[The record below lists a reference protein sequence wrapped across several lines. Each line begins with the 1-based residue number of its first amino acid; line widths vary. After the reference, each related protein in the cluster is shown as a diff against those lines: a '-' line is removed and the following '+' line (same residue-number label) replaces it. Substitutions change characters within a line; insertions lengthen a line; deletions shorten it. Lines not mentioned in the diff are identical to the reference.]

1 MIRVFTIIL
10 ALTITS
16 CANLVGPDGE
26 TIISAS
32 SFGRNLGLEE
42 TIDATFAEP
51 LRADTIKAQKGWLKP
66 FLLPGMVTLR
76 ATRKIS
82 SDSNVGTAID
92 AGSGLIGT
100 LVDGAGKIK

>member
-1 MIRVFTIIL
+1 VTRVFTIIA
-10 ALTITS
+10 ALIITG
-16 CANLVGPDGE
+16 CANLVGPNGK

-42 TIDATFAEP
+42 TVDATFAVP
-51 LRADTIKAQKGWLKP
+51 LTAETIGAQEGWLKP
-66 FLLPGMVTLR
+66 YLLPGMLTLR

-82 SDSNVGTAID
+82 SDSNVGTTLD

-100 LVDGAGKIK
+100 LVDGTSKIK